1 MASDASSP
9 AAANEPP
16 ESPDPLRKLTELLV
30 MDAVGLQSFDN
41 NDLGQAE
48 IVQRGVL
55 EETKEFFDHDHP
67 LATEIMH
74 NLSITLFDL
83 KQYVEAIELQ
93 REVLK
98 RQETILGP
106 YHPGTLL
113 AKDSLSVTLG
123 AVDELDEC
131 FSLVDDICRVKQ
143 DYSALDKILQ
153 HLASSSWYAPHNTDA
168 TLKLQRALFTV
179 RQRILGIGHPQ
190 TLQAMGTLILTLAH
204 RGDLKEAISQQRK
217 MLNSQQAADAPDA
230 FDELAPAEVLAFL
243 LRLDGRL
250 ADVLSLR
257 RKLAEEC
264 KDRNGSEHIA
274 TLIALSKVGDA
285 LRECGLL
292 DDAMSTYNTV
302 WETSNRCNGEQDP
315 ETINA
320 IEKLALTLHYQRKP
334 DEAISHQQKVVAL
347 RCESVWLNN
356 HRTVTSGE
364 TLAFWQFERGQ
375 FDDAVSSFHASART
389 ISHGT
394 DEQSTNTETQDT
406 LS

>member
-1 MASDASSP
+1 
-9 AAANEPP
+9 
-16 ESPDPLRKLTELLV
+16 
-30 MDAVGLQSFDN
+30 MDAVGLQISDN

-48 IVQRGVL
+48 IAQRGVL
-55 EETKEFFDHDHP
+55 KETKEFLGQDHP

-74 NLSITLFDL
+74 NLSITLMDL
-83 KQYVEAIELQ
+83 RQHVEAMELQ

-123 AVDELDEC
+123 AVDEMDE
-131 FSLVDDICRVKQ
+131 FSNLVDDICRVKQ

-153 HLASSSWYAPHNTDA
+153 HLATSSWYAPHNIDT

-204 RGDLKEAISQQRK
+204 RGDLKEAISLQRK
-217 MLNSQQAADAPDA
+217 MLNSQQAADAPDM

-243 LRLDGRL
+243 LRLDGQL

-264 KDRNGSEHIA
+264 KDRYGSEHIA
-274 TLIALSKVGDA
+274 TLIAMSKVGDA

-292 DDAMSTYNTV
+292 DDAMSTYNEV

-320 IEKLALTLHYQRKP
+320 IEKIALTLHYQRKP
-334 DEAISHQQKVVAL
+334 DEAISHQQKAVAL
-347 RCESVWLNN
+347 RRESVELNN
-356 HRTVTSGE
+356 HQTATSGE

-375 FDDAVSSFHASART
+375 FDDAVSSFRASART
-389 ISHGT
+389 TSHGT
-394 DEQSTNTETQDT
+394 D
-406 LS
+406 